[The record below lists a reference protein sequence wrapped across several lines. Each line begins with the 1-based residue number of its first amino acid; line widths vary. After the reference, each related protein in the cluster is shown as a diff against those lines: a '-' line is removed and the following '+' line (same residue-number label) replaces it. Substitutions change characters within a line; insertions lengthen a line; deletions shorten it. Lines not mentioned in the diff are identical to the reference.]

1 MLVFIH
7 SFQGCFSGF
16 PLLDT
21 QYAQLVMALQ
31 HNAVA
36 LRETP
41 RGNRYGPNKRRNF
54 RGGDLHLCTIS
65 AAAALS

>member
-1 MLVFIH
+1 
-7 SFQGCFSGF
+7 
-16 PLLDT
+16 
-21 QYAQLVMALQ
+21 MALQ